1 MAADEGLAHEER
13 REAGDSPTTK
23 VTAAKTSDL
32 AASTRPRFGTAIRL
46 VRIIPEEYSELRP
59 RIIRMVVVFPAPFGP
74 RNPVT
79 TPGRMEKDRSL
90 TAMVE
95 P

>member
-1 MAADEGLAHEER
+1 M
-13 REAGDSPTTK
+13 SPAVPA
-23 VTAAKTSDL
+23 VTEPWIGVS
-32 AASTRPRFGTAIRL
+32 
-46 VRIIPEEYSELRP
+46 RP

-74 RNPVT
+74 GKPVT
-79 TPGRMEKDRSL
+79 MPGRMEKDRSL